1 MQDHNDRFRN
11 YRKNISRII
20 GSKTAAAQY
29 DALQEAEVGHFLLHV
44 LDHPEK
50 LRDHIRREAG
60 SVILR
65 VAYGY
70 NPEPFKDDYLID
82 LAGEAMDQFAQAAV
96 PGAFLVDI
104 FPLCKFHES
113 SLRSTSNT

>member
-11 YRKNISRII
+11 YRKNIGRII

-50 LRDHIRREAG
+50 LRDHIRR
-60 SVILR
+60 
-65 VAYGY
+65 
-70 NPEPFKDDYLID
+70 
-82 LAGEAMDQFAQAAV
+82 
-96 PGAFLVDI
+96 
-104 FPLCKFHES
+104 
-113 SLRSTSNT
+113 